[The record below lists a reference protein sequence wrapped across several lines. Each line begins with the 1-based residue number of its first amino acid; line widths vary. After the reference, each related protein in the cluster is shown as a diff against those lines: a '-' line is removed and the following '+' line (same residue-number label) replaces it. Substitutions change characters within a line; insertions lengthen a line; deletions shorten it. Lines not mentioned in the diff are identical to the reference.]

1 MDKNTKRTKRNT
13 KRTKK
18 IEMIKLPRCKKCKAL
33 QIKIVRY
40 YYEKCQYCNS
50 GLENVGFKEIKL
62 KK

>member
-1 MDKNTKRTKRNT
+1 MDKNTKRIK
-13 KRTKK
+13 
-18 IEMIKLPRCKKCKAL
+18 EVIKLPRCKKCKAI
-33 QIKIVRY
+33 QIKIVRH